1 MHFLIPTLINI
12 FGLGTLRKEKYITVS
27 IETNIDTSK
36 TIIQGFFQKICH
48 SFYIKY
54 NSNCD

>member
-36 TIIQGFFQKICH
+36 TIIQDF
-48 SFYIKY
+48 
-54 NSNCD
+54 

>member
-36 TIIQGFFQKICH
+36 TIIQVFFFSKDLSFFLHKI
-48 SFYIKY
+48 
-54 NSNCD
+54 